1 MNLIARVMVLV
12 LTLPLAASRFAG
24 AQDAGTE
31 KPLSEQGYIGLALRD
46 IPDGHTVASWIFPGP
61 LNGQGLEAP
70 DVDLARPDVIVS
82 VNGEAM
88 NAEQFKEFI
97 RSSAPGTQVVIE
109 YRRANNR
116 GGGIPDAIDAED
128 EVRRI
133 EVTLESRDEWTGT
146 IGRGRPSDWPDA
158 FTEEQ
163 ILEAERYNAG
173 LVDVY
178 AGPWL
183 VDPGSD
189 ENIFGAALTEH
200 NLKEPLEKLLDVFHE
215 WIDRDED
222 YNLLRRVQ
230 AGFDNP
236 FCLPELAKVIATRSV
251 APFPLDVPELKY
263 EATHEP
269 ISFATEIM
277 LASLDSEGVGGMITG
292 PGPAS
297 ASAEVARELL
307 DALRWTDQVWM
318 RDALRSVPRDEQF
331 ARRCV
336 EFLRVPKHSFYISGP
351 DSKSHIGVIRQSM
364 AVDWDSLGNALLAFN
379 EDSAEGLMDGAPG
392 TMPGLEELNGLEP
405 ITLPEELNGSV
416 GGPILAADF
425 DEKVGWLVIGTDAA
439 NRYDMAKI
447 AAVIEPGGND
457 EYYATDL
464 RLGTRVIID
473 FAGDDHYTG
482 TPEQGPGG
490 ALLGVSFIDDRAGDD
505 VYEGELLACGAAMYG
520 VSLLLDRAGND
531 IYRGSEWSL
540 GAAVYGAGMIID
552 LGGGADQYLGDFLC
566 EGVGGPRGFGC
577 IVDDNGRDLYR
588 ANGPTPSAYGTPAVY
603 QSFSQGM
610 GFGYRNYAAGGI
622 GMISDLGG
630 DDRYE
635 AGEFAQGGAYYYGLG
650 ILHDAS
656 GRDLY
661 YGNRYGQG
669 FGVHQAVGILVDDAG
684 DDTYWSMTAASQGA
698 AWDIGVGLLLD
709 RAGNDTYQCDGLGQ
723 GGASMQAIAMLIDLA
738 GRDRYVAGGGATQ
751 GQSGGNSYHY
761 HETGAFSFSLLL
773 DLGGEEDYYSR
784 GRANNAVTETGSF
797 NEKDPKNSGLHGLVI
812 DE

>member
-1 MNLIARVMVLV
+1 MKSMVCVILLV
-12 LTLPLAASRFAG
+12 LCLPLAVSRSAG
-24 AQDAGTE
+24 AQDTAAD

-46 IPDGHTVASWIFPGP
+46 IPDGHTVVSWLFPGP
-61 LNGQGLEAP
+61 LNGQALSAP
-70 DVDLARPDVIVS
+70 SVDLARPDVIVS

-97 RSSAPGTQVVIE
+97 RWSAPGTQIVIE

-128 EVRRI
+128 EVQRL
-133 EVTLESRDEWTGT
+133 EVRLESREEWTGT
-146 IGRGRPSDWPDA
+146 MQRGRGHDTTVTFDEPHMLDPHDPDNILGRA
-158 FTEEQ
+158 IAEHELAEPLDKLLGVFTEWQ
-163 ILEAERYNAG
+163 ER
-173 LVDVY
+173 D
-178 AGPWL
+178 
-183 VDPGSD
+183 D
-189 ENIFGAALTEH
+189 
-200 NLKEPLEKLLDVFHE
+200 
-215 WIDRDED
+215 D
-222 YNLLRRVQ
+222 YHSLSRVR

-236 FCLPELAKVIATRSV
+236 FCLPELASSMLYSECSGAVMTPHGA
-251 APFPLDVPELKY
+251 ALAAANCLD
-263 EATHEP
+263 T
-269 ISFATEIM
+269 ST
-277 LASLDSEGVGGMITG
+277 VGGWRG
-292 PGPAS
+292 PPPRCEVVEQHGDRRAVVDD
-297 ASAEVARELL
+297 VARDIAFAEYFLHEGLGELIN
-307 DALRWTDQVWM
+307 DRVFAERCIAL
-318 RDALRSVPRDEQF
+318 
-331 ARRCV
+331 
-336 EFLRVPKHSFYISGP
+336 LRVPRRTFYIAGE
-351 DSKSHIGVIRQSM
+351 DAHAHLEVIRRSM
-364 AVDWDSLGNALLAFN
+364 EVNYVGLLTALNWGGLTAVDHSL
-379 EDSAEGLMDGAPG
+379 DMKQRMDV
-392 TMPGLEELNGLEP
+392 LRD
-405 ITLPEELNGSV
+405 LPEPLRDAV
-416 GGPILAADF
+416 DGPICGAF
-425 DEKVGWLVIGTDAA
+425 QYSFGPPGWGSTGETYPEEWIVLGSPAA

-447 AAVIEPGGND
+447 AAVIDPGGDD

-464 RLGTRVIID
+464 RFGRRVIID

-490 ALLGVSFIDDRAGDD
+490 ALLGASLIDDRAGDD

-552 LGGGADQYLGDFLC
+552 LGGGSDQYLGDFLC

-577 IVDDNGRDLYR
+577 IIDDNGRDLYR

-669 FGVHQAVGILVDDAG
+669 FGVHQAIGILVDDAG
-684 DDTYWSMTAASQGA
+684 DDTYWSMTAASQGS

-723 GGASMQAIAMLIDLA
+723 GGASMQGIAMLIDLA
-738 GRDRYVAGGGATQ
+738 GKDRYVAGGGATQ

-761 HETGAFSFSLLL
+761 HDTGAFSFSLLL
-773 DLGGEEDYYSR
+773 DLGGAEDHYSR
-784 GRANNAVTETGSF
+784 GRANNAVTATGSL
-797 NEKDPKNSGLHGLVI
+797 NENDPKNSGLHGLVI
-812 DE
+812 DD

>member
-1 MNLIARVMVLV
+1 MRSITCITVFVLC
-12 LTLPLAASRFAG
+12 LTLAVSRFAG
-24 AQDAGTE
+24 AQDTAAE
-31 KPLSEQGYIGLALRD
+31 KPLSEQGYIGLSLRD
-46 IPDGHTVASWIFPGP
+46 IPDGHTVVSWLFPGP
-61 LNGQGLEAP
+61 LNGQGLDAP
-70 DVDLARPDVIVS
+70 DVDLARPDVIVA
-82 VNGEAM
+82 VNGEPM

-109 YRRANNR
+109 YRRAKNR
-116 GGGIPDAIDAED
+116 GGGIPDAINAED
-128 EVRRI
+128 EVQRL
-133 EVTLESRDEWTGT
+133 EVTLESREEWTGT
-146 IGRGRPSDWPDA
+146 MQRGRGHDTVVTLDQPPMLDPHDPDNILGKA
-158 FTEEQ
+158 IAEHELAEPLDKLLGVFTEWQ
-163 ILEAERYNAG
+163 ER
-173 LVDVY
+173 D
-178 AGPWL
+178 
-183 VDPGSD
+183 D
-189 ENIFGAALTEH
+189 
-200 NLKEPLEKLLDVFHE
+200 
-215 WIDRDED
+215 D
-222 YNLLRRVQ
+222 YHSLSRVR

-236 FCLPELAKVIATRSV
+236 FCLPELARLVSGPAHDAPQQFLGV
-251 APFPLDVPELKY
+251 ARRLMEQ
-263 EATHEP
+263 
-269 ISFATEIM
+269 
-277 LASLDSEGVGGMITG
+277 SLDINASRIDGG
-292 PGPAS
+292 AS
-297 ASAEVARELL
+297 RARADWLE
-307 DALRWTDQVWM
+307 DDE
-318 RDALRSVPRDEQF
+318 DSPRSRLVNSVRNAIGDPVILQERLVDEQF
-331 ARRCV
+331 AWDCLS
-336 EFLRVPKHSFYISGP
+336 FLRVPRRTFYLAGPDTKKHVAVIRRSMEMDFGTLVPALDAIGLLSALQKETVIEAGAVDQVLPSSLEGAISGDISLFFYIDP
-351 DSKSHIGVIRQSM
+351 
-364 AVDWDSLGNALLAFN
+364 
-379 EDSAEGLMDGAPG
+379 
-392 TMPGLEELNGLEP
+392 
-405 ITLPEELNGSV
+405 
-416 GGPILAADF
+416 
-425 DEKVGWLVIGTDAA
+425 VGWVVVGSEQS

-447 AAVIEPGGND
+447 AAVIDPGGND

-473 FAGDDHYTG
+473 FAGNDHYTG

-490 ALLGVSFIDDRAGDD
+490 ALLGASLIDDRAGDD
-505 VYEGELLACGAAMYG
+505 VYEGELLSAGAAMYG
-520 VSLLLDRAGND
+520 VSLLLDRGGND
-531 IYRGSEWSL
+531 IYKGSEWSL

-577 IVDDNGRDLYR
+577 IIDENGRDLYR

-650 ILHDAS
+650 ILHDAK

-723 GGASMQAIAMLIDLA
+723 GGASMQGIAMLIDLA

-761 HETGAFSFSLLL
+761 HDTGAFSFSLLL
-773 DLGGEEDYYSR
+773 DLGGAEDHYSR
-784 GRANNAVTETGSF
+784 GRTNNATTKTGSL
-797 NEKDPKNSGLHGLVI
+797 NEGNPQNSGLHGLVI
-812 DE
+812 DEREAMSDER